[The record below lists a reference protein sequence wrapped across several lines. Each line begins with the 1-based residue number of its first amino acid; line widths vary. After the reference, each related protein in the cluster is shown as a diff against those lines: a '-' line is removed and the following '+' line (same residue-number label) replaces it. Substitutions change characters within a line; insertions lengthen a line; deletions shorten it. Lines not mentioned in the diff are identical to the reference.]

1 MVHCA
6 PCRYCCLSP
15 NATTI
20 GPLLTLIFF
29 SKVSVVLLAMLAYVS
44 FVVLIFHWL
53 HLGHRWMLKDAL
65 FWFFGT
71 AIIVLFTTN
80 QAGKEKHYIRKIA
93 LDNLKFAVVLDFVVN
108 LYVFNLAVE
117 LVLLPFLAMLAM
129 LSVVAV
135 TKDEYKPAKKLINGI
150 TAVIGFGFILYALV
164 SVLADPRGF
173 ATMKNLEDFLTPIAL
188 TLTFLPFVY
197 GVALYGAYGEL
208 LVRVGF
214 RIHDDKE
221 LLGYAKWQIILAC
234 RFRLRSVNRFAKDFV
249 HKLGGAGSREEV
261 SDVLNAFRRPQSAK
275 VTLIST

>member
-20 GPLLTLIFF
+20 GPLLTLIVF
-29 SKVSVVLLAMLAYVS
+29 SKVKVVLLAMLAYVS

-135 TKDEYKPAKKLINGI
+135 TKDEYKPAKSKHSPGGRRVMGGAVSGLVLRGEPLCGWLPGAAAHELVQDFHG
-150 TAVIGFGFILYALV
+150 TA
-164 SVLADPRGF
+164 SVLAG
-173 ATMKNLEDFLTPIAL
+173 
-188 TLTFLPFVY
+188 
-197 GVALYGAYGEL
+197 GVDVAADVEAVLGDVVAGE
-208 LVRVGF
+208 
-214 RIHDDKE
+214 
-221 LLGYAKWQIILAC
+221 A
-234 RFRLRSVNRFAKDFV
+234 
-249 HKLGGAGSREEV
+249 AG
-261 SDVLNAFRRPQSAK
+261 DVLLDFQGADAA
-275 VTLIST
+275 L

>member
-129 LSVVAV
+129 LCVVAV
-135 TKDEYKPAKKLINGI
+135 TKDEYQPPKKLINGI
-150 TAVIGFGFILYALV
+150 TAVIGLGLFLFGWVGF
-164 SVLADPRGF
+164 LAVPRVF
-173 ATMKNLEDFLTPIAL
+173 EKMKNREASLPPFSL
-188 TLTFLPFVY
+188 TLTFWP
-197 GVALYGAYGEL
+197 
-208 LVRVGF
+208 
-214 RIHDDKE
+214 
-221 LLGYAKWQIILAC
+221 
-234 RFRLRSVNRFAKDFV
+234 
-249 HKLGGAGSREEV
+249 
-261 SDVLNAFRRPQSAK
+261 
-275 VTLIST
+275 